1 MNVSGFCGYMLVMY
15 DGEYEGECE
24 RPLGHEG
31 DHCDG
36 LSWYDDDA
44 ELTDEE
50 HGNYPVGSKLA
61 EDLL

>member
-1 MNVSGFCGYMLVMY
+1 MLVMY

-36 LSWYDDDA
+36 LSWYDDEA